1 MVDEAEAVLAGA
13 TPEVWAHYDGTDGR
27 VPESERWIVH
37 VPRGSG
43 LERSHLVSAV
53 RAALAASRE
62 SQTEETARG
71 YEPCVIDSEGRC
83 TRWSH
88 EHHHEVTW

>member
-1 MVDEAEAVLAGA
+1 MSAEPVDLAEAEAVLAAA
-13 TPEVWAHYDGTDGR
+13 TPEVRAHYDGTDGR

-53 RAALAASRE
+53 LAALAASRE
-62 SQTEETARG
+62 SLDETG
-71 YEPCVIDSEGRC
+71 ETSDG
-83 TRWSH
+83 
-88 EHHHEVTW
+88 